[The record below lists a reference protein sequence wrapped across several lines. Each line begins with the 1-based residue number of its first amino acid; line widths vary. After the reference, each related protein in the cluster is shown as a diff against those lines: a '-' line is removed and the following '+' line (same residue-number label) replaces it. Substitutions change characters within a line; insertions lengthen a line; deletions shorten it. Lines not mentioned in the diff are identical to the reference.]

1 MIIRGQ
7 EILFVDGYNVIHSW
21 EKLKGLAR
29 VSLAGARQSLLDF
42 MAEYQAY
49 TGVKVVVVFD
59 AQSTSGITDS
69 KQTIG
74 LEVVF
79 TGADMTADDY
89 IERQAH
95 LLGKVKRIRVATS
108 DYMEQQLVLS
118 RGATRVSA
126 RELEMELY
134 EMKRQIQS
142 KERKRQ
148 QGEKESFL
156 LVEDRIDP
164 ETKQK
169 LEKLLD
175 DKEDGHKGSSS

>member
-21 EKLKGLAR
+21 GKLKGLAR
-29 VSLAGARQSLLDF
+29 VNLAGARQSLLDF

-59 AQSTSGITDS
+59 AQSTTGITDS
-69 KQTIG
+69 TMTAIG

-89 IERQAH
+89 IERQSH

-108 DYMEQQLVLS
+108 DYLEQQLVLS

-126 RELEMELY
+126 RELELELY
-134 EMKRQIQS
+134 EMKRQIRT

-148 QGEKESFL
+148 QGEKEGFL

-175 DKEDGHKGSSS
+175 DEEETENGS

>member
-21 EKLKGLAR
+21 GKLKGLAR
-29 VSLAGARQSLLDF
+29 VNLGGARQSLLDF

-49 TGVKVVVVFD
+49 TGVKVIVVFD
-59 AQSTSGITDS
+59 AQSALGTIDS
-69 KQTIG
+69 KLTMIG

-79 TGADMTADDY
+79 TGADSTADDY
-89 IERQAH
+89 IERQVH

-108 DYMEQQLVLS
+108 DYLEQQLVLS

-126 RELEMELY
+126 RELELELAD
-134 EMKRQIQS
+134 MKRQIQT

-156 LVEDRIDP
+156 LVEDRLDSK
-164 ETKQK
+164 TKQK
-169 LEKLLD
+169 LKKLLD
-175 DKEDGHKGSSS
+175 EGK

>member
-21 EKLKGLAR
+21 GELKGLAR
-29 VSLAGARQSLLDF
+29 VNLSGARQSLLDF

-49 TGVKVVVVFD
+49 TGVKVIVVFD
-59 AQSTSGITDS
+59 AQSASGTIDS
-69 KQTIG
+69 KLTIIG

-79 TGADMTADDY
+79 TGTDSTADDY
-89 IERQAH
+89 IERQVH

-108 DYMEQQLVLS
+108 DYLEQQLVLS

-126 RELEMELY
+126 RELELELA
-134 EMKRQIQS
+134 EMKSRIKT

-164 ETKQK
+164 KTKQK
-169 LEKLLD
+169 LKKLFD
-175 DKEDGHKGSSS
+175 EEE